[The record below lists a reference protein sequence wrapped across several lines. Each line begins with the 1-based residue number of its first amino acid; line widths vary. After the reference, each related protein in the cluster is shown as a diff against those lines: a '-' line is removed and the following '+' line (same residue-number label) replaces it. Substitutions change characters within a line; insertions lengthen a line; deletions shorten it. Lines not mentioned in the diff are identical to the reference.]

1 MSFTQQPETASP
13 RRFKRGAEAAAYIQD
28 IYGQPCAKA
37 TLDTL
42 RCRGGGPRF
51 YKVGSAV
58 LYAVEDLDQWA
69 LSRMGEPVENTSQ
82 FRRAF
87 HVRKPKT
94 RRTSARAE
102 ENTPSALP

>member
-51 YKVGSAV
+51 YKAGSAV

-69 LSRMGEPVENTSQ
+69 LSRMGHPVENTSQ
-82 FRRAF
+82 NHHHLRRPSRSARRASNE
-87 HVRKPKT
+87 HP
-94 RRTSARAE
+94 
-102 ENTPSALP
+102 